1 MPNQIERPKPYQ
13 MLPKPNVKRKSG
25 GQPGNLN
32 AFKHGFYSR
41 RFRAVEIA
49 DLGTVLADSVD
60 DEIAL
65 LRVVT
70 RRLFELAE
78 SEAETLG
85 DWESITSTLG
95 ASATRISGLIRTQQM
110 ISGGSG
116 NDIVTMLSE
125 SIGIVAHELG
135 INNKK

>member
-60 DEIAL
+60 DEVAL

-78 SEAETLG
+78 NEAETLD
-85 DWESITSTLG
+85 DWQSITSTLG

-116 NDIVTMLSE
+116 NDIVTLLSE

>member
-78 SEAETLG
+78 NEAETLD
-85 DWESITSTLG
+85 DWQSITSTLG

-116 NDIVTMLSE
+116 NDIVTLLSE
-125 SIGIVAHELG
+125 SIGIVAHEPG